1 MDSSSL
7 QRQQIEQ
14 LRQQVAAKLHYLG
27 RLARRMERL
36 GFPPND
42 ALYVA
47 ALRAHSGLLDLHVA
61 IHYCGTDRGRREALA
76 RENAN
81 APRGQ

>member
-14 LRQQVAAKLHYLG
+14 LRQQVAGKLHYVG

-36 GFPPND
+36 GFPPHD
-42 ALYVA
+42 ELYIA

-61 IHYCGTDRGRREALA
+61 IHYCGCDRGRREALA
-76 RENAN
+76 RDNVNASQN
-81 APRGQ
+81 R